1 MAESILAKLEKK
13 IDAANQRHQAAQD
26 NLQRIAAEKRE
37 LDAAYRVLTQLLD
50 EEAKAGSIG
59 ATTGEELS
67 RPKLALKILE
77 ESPHGLRP
85 SEIKGIA
92 SKKYGRELPTDS
104 LSAALTYHKKSGLVT
119 NKDGLWSIVSTNETA
134 SGEET
139 PEAPSSDGSMS
150 AELALPSS

>member
-92 SKKYGRELPTDS
+92 STKYGRELPTDI

-119 NKDGLWSIVSTNETA
+119 NENGLWAAVSAHETA
-134 SGEET
+134 SEEL
-139 PEAPSSDGSMS
+139 PSEAPSSDGQMS
-150 AELALPSS
+150 AEASPA

>member
-13 IDAANQRHQAAQD
+13 IDAVRERHRAAEG
-26 NLQRIAAEKRE
+26 NLQRIATEKRE
-37 LDAAYRVLTQLLD
+37 LVAAYRILTQLLD

-77 ESPHGLRP
+77 ESPHGLRQ
-85 SEIKGIA
+85 SEIKRIA
-92 SKKYGRELPTDS
+92 SIKYGRELTTDI
-104 LSAALTYHKKSGLVT
+104 LSAALSYHKKSGLVT
-119 NKDGLWSIVSTNETA
+119 NKDSLWSIVSTTETT

-150 AELALPSS
+150 AELALHSG

>member
-85 SEIKGIA
+85 SEINGIA
-92 SKKYGRELPTDS
+92 STKYGRELPTDI

-119 NKDGLWSIVSTNETA
+119 NENGLWSAVSARETA
-134 SGEET
+134 SEG
-139 PEAPSSDGSMS
+139 
-150 AELALPSS
+150 LPSEAS